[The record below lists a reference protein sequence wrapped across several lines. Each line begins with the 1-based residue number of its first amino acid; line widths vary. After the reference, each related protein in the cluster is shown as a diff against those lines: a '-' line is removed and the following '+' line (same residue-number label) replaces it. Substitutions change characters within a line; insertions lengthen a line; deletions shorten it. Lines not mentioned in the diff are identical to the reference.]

1 MKDLAVIRKELRHIR
16 YYYARKS
23 TFDEALD
30 TIGEE
35 HHIVCKVKEYN
46 SFMQK
51 APPKLYDI
59 YYSLYVK
66 HNTQESLAGE
76 LNYTPEYVQKLNMQ
90 LLRYIQKNMP
100 NGVA

>member
-1 MKDLAVIRKELRHIR
+1 MKDLAVIRYELRQIR

-30 TIGEE
+30 MIGETNDV
-35 HHIVCKVKEYN
+35 ICKVKEYN
-46 SFMQK
+46 KFMQK

-66 HNTQESLAGE
+66 LNTQESLAHE
-76 LNYTPEYVQKLNMQ
+76 LKYTVEYVHKLNMQ
-90 LLRYIQKNMP
+90 LLRYIQNNMP
-100 NGVA
+100 DGVA